1 MPNEL
6 SNFKQVGGAIE
17 RARLMREQAIS
28 NAFLVLMER
37 KPLLAESLIE
47 HLGSAANASRWMCS
61 HQRVF
66 EGKTAYDLLSEG
78 GEDLVWDQIG
88 RALSQADD

>member
-1 MPNEL
+1 MPSEL
-6 SNFKQVGGAIE
+6 SSFKQIGGEIE

-28 NAFLVLMER
+28 NAFLVLMAQ

-47 HLGSAANASRWMCS
+47 HLGSSANASRWMCS

-66 EGKTAYDLLSEG
+66 DGKTAYDLLSEG
-78 GEDLVWDQIG
+78 GDELVWDQIG
-88 RALSQADD
+88 RALS

>member
-1 MPNEL
+1 MPSEL
-6 SNFKQVGGAIE
+6 SSFKQIGGEIE

-28 NAFLVLMER
+28 NAFLVLMAQ

-47 HLGSAANASRWMCS
+47 HLGSSANASRWMCS

-66 EGKTAYDLLSEG
+66 DGKTAYDLLSEG
-78 GEDLVWDQIG
+78 GDELVWDK
-88 RALSQADD
+88 

>member
-6 SNFKQVGGAIE
+6 SSFKEVGGAIE
-17 RARLMREQAIS
+17 RARLMRVQAIS
-28 NAFLVLMER
+28 NAFLVLMQH

-47 HLGSAANASRWMCS
+47 HLGSSANASRWMCS

-66 EGKTAYDLLSEG
+66 GGKTAYDLLSEG
-78 GEDLVWDQIG
+78 WDELVWDEIG
-88 RALSQADD
+88 RALS